1 MSYMHTY
8 ANKKKSLI
16 FLSAISSS
24 DPGAIRTLD
33 PQLRRLLLYPTEL
46 RDHPYIASPWGQSP
60 KANAKLVIFDGYSK
74 FISKFFA
81 VQ

>member
-46 RDHPYIASPWGQSP
+46 RDHPYFLASGHICL
-60 KANAKLVIFDGYSK
+60 KALQNYSFLVVSQNLYATF
-74 FISKFFA
+74 
-81 VQ
+81 